1 MGGYINR
8 SLPPADTEGCLTG
21 RFPVLGGE
29 GTRILCLF
37 VGWAWREEP
46 TSRNNL
52 VELES
57 FGLQAKV
64 DARSS

>member
-1 MGGYINR
+1 MGGYIGAYHLLTQR
-8 SLPPADTEGCLTG
+8 GVSQEGFL
-21 RFPVLGGE
+21 FWGGE

-64 DARSS
+64 EARSS